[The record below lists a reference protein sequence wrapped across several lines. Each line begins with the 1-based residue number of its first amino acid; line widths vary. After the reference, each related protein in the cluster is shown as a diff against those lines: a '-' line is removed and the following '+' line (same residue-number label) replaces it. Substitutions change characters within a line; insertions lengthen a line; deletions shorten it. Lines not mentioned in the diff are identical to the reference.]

1 MDSIKNHALFF
12 LVFQDEEGDRG
23 GSSDSIDED
32 FLMLDLKKSSILG
45 STRCP
50 NKMLDEYS

>member
-12 LVFQDEEGDRG
+12 LVFQDEGDRG

-32 FLMLDLKKSSILG
+32 FLMLDTARVRSKEI
-45 STRCP
+45 
-50 NKMLDEYS
+50 